1 MHLAGST
8 QQEGFNS
15 APDSSVLPACVCVA
29 EQEPEGDDGAVCR
42 FITAPLVLF

>member
-1 MHLAGST
+1 MRLAGST

-15 APDSSVLPACVCVA
+15 APDSSTCVCAA

-42 FITAPLVLF
+42 FITAPFGSV